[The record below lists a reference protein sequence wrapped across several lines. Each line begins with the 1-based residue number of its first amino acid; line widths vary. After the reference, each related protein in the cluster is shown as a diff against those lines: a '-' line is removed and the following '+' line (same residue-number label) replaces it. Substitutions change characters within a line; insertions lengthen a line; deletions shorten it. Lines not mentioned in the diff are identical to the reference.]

1 MNRNTYMI
9 YFIFF
14 LILFFLVSGNY
25 IIKISMD
32 KRISSKDVYI
42 KEKPQSYTVHIEVD
56 RKQLKLIDRKNEEIV
71 KSYPIATGKVSS
83 PTPLGTFKIVEK
95 AKWGEGFGTRWMGIN
110 VPWGIYGIHG
120 TNRPG
125 SIGGNL
131 SAGCIRMRNEDV
143 EELYSLVDYNTLVLI
158 TNGIY
163 GPMGQGYRELRP
175 GDRGADVLEVQKR
188 LKQNGYYDGGLDGI
202 YGEGMKTALIKHL
215 KDNNISLTDRIT
227 ANIYE
232 SLGIVLME

>member
-1 MNRNTYMI
+1 
-9 YFIFF
+9 
-14 LILFFLVSGNY
+14 
-25 IIKISMD
+25 MD

-71 KSYPIATGKVSS
+71 KSYPIATGKISS